1 MANYPKRVAIFTTN
15 FGNLLQFAICGGLI
29 WGLHTMTDVVG
40 QID

>member
-15 FGNLLQFAICGGLI
+15 FWKLIAICNL
-29 WGLHTMTDVVG
+29 WWLNLGLHTMTDVVG